1 MSFRLPVYK
10 PVPPAQRRKCLPDA
24 TEQNPLVPAVPS
36 STARWAGEQ
45 QDWQHH
51 KRRGDEGEKESSK
64 KAHATVDAAKP
75 CEDTEYYVDNRFEHS
90 ARPRPSTALAL
101 QG

>member
-1 MSFRLPVYK
+1 
-10 PVPPAQRRKCLPDA
+10 LPDV

-45 QDWQHH
+45 QDWQHY
-51 KRRGDEGEKESSK
+51 KRRGDEGEKEGSK

-75 CEDTEYYVDNRFEHS
+75 RKDTEYYVDNRFEHS